1 MSSSFSQV
9 GGHTDSIHPNE
20 DGSLLIKPCLPL
32 EYEFYSMMEQARA
45 MDTMRASE
53 ALRGDATT
61 MTTTTTTLDEHTIRA
76 LGNLKRLSRFVPQF
90 YGTLT
95 EGSIDVDSLNANAN
109 NEGPHLNLSD
119 EEIPPK
125 QLLVLSNLLHP
136 FHKPNILDLK
146 LGTVLYDA
154 LDSSC
159 TEDKKA
165 RMLQTARETTSGE
178 CGVRLTGFQVHPQ
191 PSVSISDATSLAP
204 VITTKAY
211 GKSLQKEQL
220 PEGIRRVF
228 PVLGESISLSVPPT
242 LSGSTS
248 TSGSVTPIF
257 GGLPIAPTSS
267 SFLDI
272 PSSAFDVPKTP
283 PLPRTDLGLPSST
296 LLPILHAIHTSVKHL
311 HTIMKEI
318 EIRMVGGSLLVV
330 WEGDQERAQEGVEWM
345 REKERMI
352 RERMERGSGDEDD
365 EEYYSE
371 DDEEDQD
378 TTSEEEEDQDE
389 AFDDTSYPDPS
400 EASKKN
406 SNSNGSR
413 QQFSKPSQPSRE
425 KPKRKPSAPYT
436 ISLIDFAHTRF
447 VPGQG
452 LDVGVLL
459 GLDTFAGLLE
469 GRIQE
474 VEELESSG

>member
-53 ALRGDATT
+53 VLRGDPAT
-61 MTTTTTTLDEHTIRA
+61 MTTTTTTLDEHTIRT
-76 LGNLKRLSRFVPQF
+76 LGNLKRLSRF
-90 YGTLT
+90 
-95 EGSIDVDSLNANAN
+95 
-109 NEGPHLNLSD
+109 
-119 EEIPPK
+119 

-154 LDSSC
+154 LDPSC

-165 RMLQTARETTSGE
+165 RMIRTARETTSGE
-178 CGVRLTGFQVHPQ
+178 CGVRLTGFQV
-191 PSVSISDATSLAP
+191 SGFYTTSLAP
-204 VITTKAY
+204 VITTKTY

-228 PVLGESISLSVPPT
+228 PILGESISLSVPPT

-248 TSGSVTPIF
+248 TSGSATPIF

-296 LLPILHAIHTSVKHL
+296 LLPILQAIHTSVKHL

-330 WEGDQERAQEGVEWM
+330 WEGDQERAQE
-345 REKERMI
+345 
-352 RERMERGSGDEDD
+352 
-365 EEYYSE
+365 
-371 DDEEDQD
+371 
-378 TTSEEEEDQDE
+378 

-400 EASKKN
+400 EASKKF

-413 QQFSKPSQPSRE
+413 QQSSKPSQLSRE

-452 LDVGVLL
+452 PDVGVLL

-469 GRIQE
+469 GRIRE
-474 VEELESSG
+474 VEELGNSS